1 MSTRARRESS
11 MSQPAVRR
19 WVGKPIKTK
28 EDRRFVQGKGL
39 YSDDIQLKRTL
50 YAAVLRSPHAHANI
64 KSIDISKAARLEGVV
79 ATLAGPELP
88 GLTNP
93 MRSRTGYPIKE
104 YAMAVEKA
112 VYAGQPVAA
121 VAAESRGIAE
131 DALDLIQVEYEE
143 LPAVVDPEEAMKPGA
158 PRIFKDVPDNVF
170 SSLNLEYG
178 DVGSAFRDADLV
190 LSERFSVHRY
200 SSTPLEPDTAM
211 AHYDQAQNTLTFYCN
226 ATGTGSLRAQTRG
239 FPVKDVKVR
248 YVIPDTGGTFGER
261 WSVSLQDMTIVS
273 LLSWK
278 TGRPVK
284 YVKDRK
290 EMLMAGTNGARD
302 AVYRMDMALK
312 KDGTILG
319 HRLKD
324 VTNEGGSGYYAGYY
338 NAIKLTNITG
348 LYRMKSIALEAYS
361 VATNKGPG
369 GSNRGLSKPH
379 MGFVLE
385 RMVDLAAKR
394 LGLDPAEIRRRN
406 FIRPDELPYRTPSG
420 NTIDAGNFHELLE
433 KALGMV
439 GYERWRG
446 EQKKMRRAGRHVGIG
461 IACNVD
467 PGGANPGR
475 EQMVRG
481 GPDLPGQRLTG
492 ATVRMDPL
500 GKVTVQIGATNWG
513 QSHETTTAQVVAD
526 ELGVSPD
533 DVEVSSVFD
542 SFSNPWSGT
551 SGTGADSFTSIDMG
565 AIVAA
570 ARKVRAKIQK
580 FAAHMLDAKP
590 EEIQLDDGKAFV
602 QGSRALG
609 PDRRRRRRRVRQG
622 EGRDAPARG
631 RARAP
636 RDRLLLLSLRGPS
649 RRQEEGRGPQQ
660 LREPG
665 ARRRRRGRRRDG
677 EDVGAE
683 VRGHARRGGPDQS
696 HGRRGADT
704 RPRRPHPLGGAE
716 GGDGLERRRAD
727 ADRDLQRLPEEH
739 RCGHARR
746 RGRPPGVPVP
756 LHGDREQGGRGGAD
770 HPRLPG
776 HRKRGRGRAVR
787 LWGEDNR
794 PSAHAGE
801 RLVDDPGGASRL
813 KREAATGSGLPE
825 AAPSPRGVE
834 RRAERPQSATGLT
847 ARGGTCR

>member
-1 MSTRARRESS
+1 MRTRARREPT
-11 MSQPAVRR
+11 MSLPSVRR
-19 WVGKPIKTK
+19 WVGKPIRTK

-64 KSIDISKAARLEGVV
+64 KSIDVSKATKLKGVV
-79 ATLAGPELP
+79 ATLTGQELP

-121 VAAESRGIAE
+121 VAAESRGLAE
-131 DALDLIQVEYEE
+131 DALDLIRVDYEE

-158 PRIFKDVPDNVF
+158 PRIFKDVENNTF
-170 SSLNLEYG
+170 SSVNLEYG
-178 DVGSAFRDADLV
+178 DVNSAFREADLV
-190 LSERFSVHRY
+190 LKERFSVHRY
-200 SSTPLEPDTAM
+200 SSTPLEPDTSM
-211 AHYDQAQNTLTFYCN
+211 AYYDQAQNTLTFYCN
-226 ATGTGSLRAQTRG
+226 ATGSGSMRAQTSG

-248 YVIPDTGGTFGER
+248 FVIPDTGGTFGER

-284 YVKDRK
+284 YAKDRK

-302 AVYRMDMALK
+302 AIYYMEMALK

-324 VTNEGGSGYYAGYY
+324 ITNEGGSAYYAGYY
-338 NAIKLTNITG
+338 NTVKLTNITG
-348 LYRMKSIALEAYS
+348 LYKMKDIALEAYS

-379 MGFVLE
+379 MGFILE

-394 LGLDPAEIRRRN
+394 LDLDPGEIRRRN
-406 FIRPDELPYRTPSG
+406 FVRPEELPYRTPSG
-420 NTIDAGNFHELLE
+420 NTIDAGNFHELLD
-433 KALGMV
+433 KALEMV
-439 GYERWRG
+439 GYEHWRS
-446 EQKKMRRAGRHVGIG
+446 EQKRLRLEGRHVGIG

-481 GPDLPGQRLTG
+481 GPDTPGQRLTG

-513 QSHETTTAQVVAD
+513 QSHETTTSQVVAD

-533 DVEVSSVFD
+533 DIEVSSVFD
-542 SFSNPWSGT
+542 SFSNPWSST

-580 FAAHMLDAKP
+580 FAAHLLDAQP
-590 EEIQLDDGKAFV
+590 EEIQLDDGSAYIRDNPERSV
-602 QGSRALG
+602 PIADVARAAY
-609 PDRRRRRRRVRQG
+609 DRVR
-622 EGRDAPARG
+622 
-631 RARAP
+631 
-636 RDRLLLLSLRGPS
+636 
-649 RRQEEGRGPQQ
+649 
-660 LREPG
+660 
-665 ARRRRRGRRRDG
+665 
-677 EDVGAE
+677 AE
-683 VRGHARRGGPDQS
+683 
-696 HGRRGADT
+696 T
-704 RPRRPHPLGGAE
+704 L
-716 GGDGLERRRAD
+716 
-727 ADRDLQRLPEEH
+727 
-739 RCGHARR
+739 
-746 RGRPPGVPVP
+746 PPGVEPG
-756 LHGDREQGGRGGAD
+756 LHETAYYFYPYADLPDDKRRVAAHNNYGSQVHIAVVEVDVETGKTSILRYVVTHDAGVLINPAVVEGQIHGHVAHILSATLREEMIWNQDGQMLTATFAD
-770 HPRLPG
+770 YLKNTAADTPNIETG
-776 HRKRGRGRAVR
+776 H
-787 LWGEDNR
+787 LEY
-794 PSAHAGE
+794 PS
-801 RLVDDPGGASRL
+801 PFT
-813 KREAATGSGLPE
+813 ATGSKAVGEGPTIPVFPAMANAVEDALSDYGVKITDLPLTPFKVWSLIN
-825 AAPSPRGVE
+825 A
-834 RRAERPQSATGLT
+834 RRARP
-847 ARGGTCR
+847 